1 MCSSDLSEG
10 AAGSPP
16 FYGESSSAMKTF
28 KSEVKLPNLRFRP
41 VTHSLL
47 SFESLSSQVRLDP

>member
-1 MCSSDLSEG
+1 MR
-10 AAGSPP
+10 
-16 FYGESSSAMKTF
+16 TF
-28 KSEVKLPNLRFRP
+28 KSEAQLPKLRFRP